1 MRKKLYEQPTTEVV
15 KLNQQCQLLV
25 GSPAKSGSISDPDDY
40 YHDSETEDPF
50 EF

>member
-15 KLNQQCQLLV
+15 KLNQQCQLLT
-25 GSPAKSGSISDPDDY
+25 GSPAVSSTIDDPDDY
-40 YHDSETEDPF
+40 WDSGTEDPF